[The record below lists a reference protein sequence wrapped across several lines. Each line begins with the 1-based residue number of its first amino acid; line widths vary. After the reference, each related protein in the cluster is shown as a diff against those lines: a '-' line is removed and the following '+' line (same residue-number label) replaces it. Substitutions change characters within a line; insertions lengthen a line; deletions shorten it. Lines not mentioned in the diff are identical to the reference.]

1 MLFPSFNQK
10 LGSKVGSNLAIAI
23 ALAAGTV
30 LATAGFAEPAFAQ
43 KKKDKKEEEAR
54 PQYSKE
60 FVAAYQPI
68 EQGLNAP
75 APDFAALKAMIPSIT
90 GLAQSQDEKMAAGNV
105 VYNIGAKS
113 NDQALQLQ
121 GMKLMIASGKV
132 APAQA
137 GQYNFIA
144 YQLSTI
150 AEQHAEARTY
160 LQAAMDANYST
171 ANVSSDQLR
180 VNMAESFFAENR
192 FAEGLDYLGR
202 GIAQR
207 KAGGLA
213 VDEQWYRRGLTV
225 AYNNE
230 VVPQVYDYV
239 AMWIVDYPSAT
250 NWRDAINI
258 ARNLNTFDVGEIL
271 DLLRLSYKVGAMTE
285 KVEFIE
291 YIESADARRLPKEVE
306 TVIQHGYAKGR
317 ISKDDIFV
325 ADSLRV
331 ATGRLAADRADL
343 PALERDARA
352 ANVGLRT
359 VVAAGDTFLNYGEM
373 AKAEEF
379 YAKSLG
385 IPGVDTQ
392 LVLTR
397 LGITQVHQGKYE
409 EAMATFA
416 KVQGKRQP
424 IAKLWSAYA
433 KGEAAKAAPA
443 AAPVVMA
450 PAPS

>member
-1 MLFPSFNQK
+1 MRFPSFNQK
-10 LGSKVGSNLAIAI
+10 LGSKVGSNLALAI

-43 KKKDKKEEEAR
+43 KKKDKKEEAKA
-54 PQYSKE
+54 QYTKE
-60 FVAAYQPI
+60 FIAAYKPI
-68 EQGLNAP
+68 EEGMNAP
-75 APDFAALKAMIPSIT
+75 QPDLAALKAMLPGVT
-90 GLAQSQDEKMAAGNV
+90 ALAQSPDEKMAAGNV

-113 NDQALQLQ
+113 GDQALQLQ
-121 GMKLMIASGKV
+121 GMKLMLASGKV
-132 APAQA
+132 APEQS

-144 YQLSTI
+144 YQLASI
-150 AEQHAEARTY
+150 ADQHAEARTY
-160 LQAAMDANYST
+160 LQAAMDANFSSPSIT
-171 ANVSSDQLR
+171 ADQLR

-192 FAEGLDYLGR
+192 FVEGLDYLAR

-207 KAGGLA
+207 KAEGLP

-230 VVPQVYDYV
+230 VQPQVYDYV
-239 AMWIVDYPSAT
+239 AMWIGDYPSTT

-258 ARNLNTFDVGEIL
+258 ARNLNTFDVGEML

-291 YIESADARRLPKEVE
+291 YIEAADARRLPKEVE
-306 TVIQHGYAKGR
+306 TVIQHGYATGR

-331 ATGRLAADRADL
+331 ATGRLSSDRADL

-352 ANVGLRT
+352 ANAGLRT
-359 VVAAGDTFLNYGEM
+359 VMAAGDAFLNYGEM

-379 YAKSLG
+379 YGKSLN
-385 IPGVDTQ
+385 IAGVDAQ
-392 LVLTR
+392 IALTR
-397 LGITQVHQGKYE
+397 LGISQTAQGKYE

-433 KGEAAKAAPA
+433 KGEAAKLAPAVPAAPPPPA
-443 AAPVVMA
+443 A
-450 PAPS
+450 S